1 MYYSHTMV
9 LLSFGQALYIS
20 LSILGG
26 LIVLILLLLVFYR
39 NVLRQ
44 KYLKNRVCRSLYK
57 FSNLNDYLLLNNYK
71 INIDDRHFGQIDHI
85 LITNKFIVII
95 NDFPISG
102 IITGDYSNEH
112 LSVTDKNG
120 TKLIVNPLN
129 YNINLTKR
137 IAIFNNLDNS
147 FVKGIVV
154 TNDDSVVDVRNLPE
168 QFTIVSKKDL
178 KKTINEFDKAEV
190 KPFKEDTVVQFIN
203 YLNDQNERSK
213 AK

>member
-1 MYYSHTMV
+1 MV

-26 LIVLILLLLVFYR
+26 LIVLILLLFVFYR

-44 KYLKNRVCRSLYK
+44 KNLKNRVCRSLYK

-102 IITGDYSNEH
+102 IITGDYLNEH
-112 LSVTDKNG
+112 LSVTDKSG

-154 TNDDSVVDVRNLPE
+154 TNDDSVVDVKNLPE

-178 KKTINEFDKAEV
+178 KKTINGFDKVEV